1 MALELVELQKK
12 ADEALL
18 FMVQEIGAGGNG
30 FVNSLNSGSMEEFVS
45 KVHRNYEISRGI
57 DLPEEYV
64 PQTIYWLY
72 ENGIPV
78 GYGKLRHRLNQS
90 LLELGGH
97 IGYVIRPSERGKG
110 YGKRMLEGLVKKA
123 YEHHIN
129 KVLLTC
135 DESNLPSRR
144 IIEWNQGELSSIAD
158 GKCKYWIDTSIYSN
172 KE

>member
-1 MALELVELQKK
+1 MELKLVELQNNV
-12 ADEALL
+12 DEALL
-18 FMVQEIGAGGNG
+18 FMVREIGDGGNG

-45 KVHRNYEISRGI
+45 KVRRNYDMSRGI
-57 DLPEEYV
+57 DLQEGFV

-72 ENGIPV
+72 DGDKPV
-78 GYGKLRHRLNQS
+78 GYGKLRHRLNES
-90 LLELGGH
+90 LLEHGGH

-110 YGKRMLEGLVKKA
+110 YGKGMLEGLVKKA

-144 IIEWNQGELSSIAD
+144 IIEWNQGELSSLAD
-158 GKCKYWIDTSIYSN
+158 GKCKYWIDTSIHSN